1 MSQNPTLING
11 FEDVLT
17 FIKQQEEKIKELK
30 KENKKLKNIENN
42 DKQEMYAILEDLRDE
57 NKFYWESME
66 KLKED
71 NKQMTE
77 FIDKRCAYY
86 EWSDWC
92 AGGRDDP

>member
-1 MSQNPTLING
+1 
-11 FEDVLT
+11 
-17 FIKQQEEKIKELK
+17 
-30 KENKKLKNIENN
+30 
-42 DKQEMYAILEDLRDE
+42 MYAILEDLRDE